1 LELNSAPQ
9 ELIDDTA
16 RLAEL
21 EGLIGHQRSA
31 LRRND
36 S

>member
-1 LELNSAPQ
+1 MDTIPKQLL
-9 ELIDDTA
+9 DDTA

-31 LRRND
+31 LRR